1 MSPFSKEYTPVIKTD
16 DLKKAPAPKKAPNV
30 FDTGSPQE
38 RMQHAAK
45 PIFTESGGGIRLLK
59 NSKMG

>member
-30 FDTGSPQE
+30 FDTGTPQE

-45 PIFTESGGGIRLLK
+45 PLQADHRPMCMRPST
-59 NSKMG
+59 M